1 MAQTIIDKRIKA
13 LISSVITGNKVK
25 AASIAKDLSDS
36 IVEGKEEF
44 LMESLFSKKSKS
56 EGESDV

>member
-1 MAQTIIDKRIKA
+1 MAQTIDKRIKA
-13 LISSVITGNKVK
+13 LISSVITGNKSK
-25 AASIAKDLSDS
+25 AATIAKDLSDS

-44 LMESLFSKKSKS
+44 LMESLFSKKPKS